1 MDYQSFKQAVIARAK
16 ELGIDEYEL
25 YYESGSDTTVGVFQ
39 HEVSQFSSS
48 TGGGVCFRCIVNG
61 KMGYASTQALSEE
74 EARTIVQQ
82 AADNAAVLERHGM
95 IAVSP
100 RDVDDAFR
108 MAVHV
113 EETAKAYYR
122 MASLIGLEQ
131 VKAEV

>member
-61 KMGYASTQALSEE
+61 KMGYASTQALIS
-74 EARTIVQQ
+74 
-82 AADNAAVLERHGM
+82 
-95 IAVSP
+95 
-100 RDVDDAFR
+100 VDPTLLNSKLVNSISA
-108 MAVHV
+108 
-113 EETAKAYYR
+113 
-122 MASLIGLEQ
+122 
-131 VKAEV
+131 